1 MRSLISITDIPAIP
15 QTCKALVLKTHQLGY
30 TITDQLI
37 SWCDSPYL
45 GHKSARGFELLLGD
59 AELVLNKSSGAV
71 VNVSYNELKIV
82 TSLNFSPE
90 SISATLQTKIIQF
103 LPS

>member
-45 GHKSARGFELLLGD
+45 GHKSARGF
-59 AELVLNKSSGAV
+59 VLNKSSGAV